1 MSEEVKFEPNIRFG
15 KWMDNLEREFTE
27 YANDIILDWGWDPDK
42 LTEEQVD
49 AIRTYIDEKEEEGWD
64 FLMMGFRNICNWAED
79 NFYE

>member
-27 YANDIILDWGWDPDK
+27 HANDVILDWGWDPDN
-42 LTEEQVD
+42 LTEEQVE
-49 AIRTYIDEKEEEGWD
+49 AIRTYIDEKETEGWD
-64 FLMMGFRNICNWAED
+64 FLMMGFRNVCNWAED